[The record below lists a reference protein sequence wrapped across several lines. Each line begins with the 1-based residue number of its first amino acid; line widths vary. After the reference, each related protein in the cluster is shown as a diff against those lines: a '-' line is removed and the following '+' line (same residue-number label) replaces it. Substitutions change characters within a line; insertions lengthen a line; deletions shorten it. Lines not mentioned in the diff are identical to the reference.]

1 MPSELTRLGAI
12 AALLVF
18 GPQGAMAADEVPEPK
33 PRSTIFDLVFGLPA
47 TAQPVELQEYACGTN
62 GGPPS
67 IELAGL
73 ADFAKCAVE
82 AETGLHEV
90 TFQYDDE
97 AEYWALAHNLQ
108 IYADRFHGTK
118 VGNHEVIASA
128 LFDDTGVLRG
138 IRAVTDDR
146 TELRTRFTAYQLSEY
161 IHQQYTPDPW
171 ICIDLPVAEGETPVA
186 KRLIKQ
192 NCRGTTPDGRTLII
206 ETRLLRRAGQQMID
220 PFSGEIRGDRFV
232 ASSRFALLDPGVSVA
247 DDAGADR

>member
-1 MPSELTRLGAI
+1 MPSELTRLGAF
-12 AALLVF
+12 AALLAF
-18 GPQGAMAADEVPEPK
+18 GLQGTMAADEVPEPK
-33 PRSTIFDLVFGLPA
+33 PRSTIFDLVIGQPA
-47 TAQPVELQEYACGTN
+47 AEQPVELQEYACGTN

-67 IELAGL
+67 IELTGF
-73 ADFAKCAVE
+73 ADYTNCAVE
-82 AETGLHEV
+82 VETGLHEV

-118 VGNHEVIASA
+118 IGNHEVIVSA
-128 LFDDTGVLRG
+128 LFDDAGILRG

-161 IHQQYTPDPW
+161 IYQQYAPDPW
-171 ICIDLPVAEGETPVA
+171 TCIDLPVAEGETPVA

-232 ASSRFALLDPGVSVA
+232 ASSRFEVLDPRVPVP
-247 DDAGADR
+247 DDVGADR